1 MNFGGIAAIAL
12 QTNADIIVAAG
23 QAGLAPSDQTQFTSS
38 FALARYLSSGH
49 LDNTFGTEGRVTTS
63 FGKTNVAFISGM
75 AIQIDGKIVVA
86 GTTGDSFGNFAV
98 ARYLAQLRTG
108 TGLEHRIRHR
118 SRWQLPPAVCRDER
132 RRYAWAFVIA
142 AWHDTAERIP
152 TVCSDKRPSCTL
164 DTTMKIP
171 LVFASLLLL
180 SLPCKSQLTEPLAP
194 QTLEFSSGT
203 LRLKAYLWEPAAGSF
218 SCRYV

>member
-12 QTNADIIVAAG
+12 LTNADIIVAAG

-38 FALARYLSSGH
+38 FPLARYLSNGQ

-86 GTTGDSFGNFAV
+86 GTTGDSFGNFVV

-108 TGLEHRIRHR
+108 TGLCESPGRASYSPQIAMAA
-118 SRWQLPPAVCRDER
+118 SPCRM
-132 RRYAWAFVIA
+132 
-142 AWHDTAERIP
+142 
-152 TVCSDKRPSCTL
+152 S
-164 DTTMKIP
+164 
-171 LVFASLLLL
+171 
-180 SLPCKSQLTEPLAP
+180 
-194 QTLEFSSGT
+194 
-203 LRLKAYLWEPAAGSF
+203 
-218 SCRYV
+218 